1 MHRSLIRPTT
11 SNIVTFY
18 TLLITQTLSLI
29 GSRMTAVALG
39 IRLYTTTGQTMPLLL
54 TAFFTELPGM
64 LGGSVAGVLVDR
76 WPRKRLLLLADAGQ
90 AIGSLLLL
98 LSFASGAF
106 QLWHLYAVA
115 VLQGTFITV
124 QGPAERATVTL
135 LVPPQHRE
143 RANAIGELA
152 FPLASILAPV
162 LTGLMYTFTGVS
174 GVIAIDLGTFV
185 VAVGVVALLH
195 IPQPPI
201 TTEGDAGRG
210 NFVAEFQSG
219 LRYFRQRRALLIF
232 VLYLTF
238 INFLLNGPLE
248 LAIPY
253 LIAVT
258 GNTTQT
264 GIGLGVMSLGAF
276 AGGLL
281 VTIFGGIRPRIKV
294 IVAGSILTGTM
305 FLAYGVA
312 RSLPLLGA
320 SLFLLMIPLPANNAL
335 FTSILQIKTP
345 PDLQGRVFALVGQL
359 ALLGSTTSFVLTG
372 VLVDR
377 VLQPAV
383 GRPVWQWVAPL
394 VGQAPSA
401 GIGLLLI
408 VTGLL
413 IMGST
418 ALTFSQRSVR
428 HLEADLPDYV
438 ASAP

>member
-1 MHRSLIRPTT
+1 
-11 SNIVTFY
+11 
-18 TLLITQTLSLI
+18 
-29 GSRMTAVALG
+29 
-39 IRLYTTTGQTMPLLL
+39 
-54 TAFFTELPGM
+54 
-64 LGGSVAGVLVDR
+64 
-76 WPRKRLLLLADAGQ
+76 
-90 AIGSLLLL
+90 
-98 LSFASGAF
+98 
-106 QLWHLYAVA
+106 
-115 VLQGTFITV
+115 
-124 QGPAERATVTL
+124 
-135 LVPPQHRE
+135 
-143 RANAIGELA
+143 
-152 FPLASILAPV
+152 
-162 LTGLMYTFTGVS
+162 
-174 GVIAIDLGTFV
+174 
-185 VAVGVVALLH
+185 
-195 IPQPPI
+195 
-201 TTEGDAGRG
+201 
-210 NFVAEFQSG
+210 
-219 LRYFRQRRALLIF
+219 
-232 VLYLTF
+232 
-238 INFLLNGPLE
+238 
-248 LAIPY
+248 
-253 LIAVT
+253 
-258 GNTTQT
+258 
-264 GIGLGVMSLGAF
+264 MSLGAF